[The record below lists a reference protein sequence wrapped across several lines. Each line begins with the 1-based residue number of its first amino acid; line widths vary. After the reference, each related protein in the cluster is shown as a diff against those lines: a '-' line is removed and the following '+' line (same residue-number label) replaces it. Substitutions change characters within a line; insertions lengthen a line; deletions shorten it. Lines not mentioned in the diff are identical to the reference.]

1 MSLCNCLPL
10 MTPGTFCPFCT
21 QKMVFISWCSPF
33 LHGRLRR
40 LKTTQLLKSPLGN
53 PWLWL
58 DSKRK
63 RRTVQLNP
71 TFSALPPKR
80 LQSCRRRSKGEQRKS
95 MRVRT
100 LHLCNFKMELHCSKK
115 YVWDGWI
122 KRMWDCCCWKWSGG
136 APCLTA
142 VQQQEEGIW
151 VHEEEDEEEVEEEVQ
166 LYERFRPSSWGLFRQ
181 KTNITRPIIDRC
193 CCSGYKTQPKH
204 GSEAKKWG
212 APVSST
218 GQQTYTTL
226 NHLTTT

>member
-1 MSLCNCLPL
+1 MLAISAWRSTATKNHSAAQVPSWQPMALTGFQTEMQNCAIKSHFLC
-10 MTPGTFCPFCT
+10 TASKATGRH
-21 QKMVFISWCSPF
+21 W
-33 LHGRLRR
+33 LH
-40 LKTTQLLKSPLGN
+40 
-53 PWLWL
+53 
-58 DSKRK
+58 
-63 RRTVQLNP
+63 
-71 TFSALPPKR
+71 
-80 LQSCRRRSKGEQRKS
+80 SCRRSSKGEQRKS

-100 LHLCNFKMELHCSKK
+100 LHPCNFKMELHCSKK
-115 YVWDGWI
+115 YAWDGWI

-151 VHEEEDEEEVEEEVQ
+151 VHEEENEEEVEEEVQ

-193 CCSGYKTQPKH
+193 CCSGYQTQPKH
-204 GSEAKKWG
+204 GSEAKKRG